1 MKKIVAGMLA
11 AVMSCALLVG
21 CGDSKYV
28 GKYTA
33 EMMGTKATLELKDD
47 HKAKFMGEGGAK
59 WEVDGDKIVLSDE
72 DGKDDETME
81 FKITDDGD
89 LEMSESGVTIT
100 FEKED

>member
-72 DGKDDETME
+72 KGKDDETME

-89 LEMSESGVTIT
+89 LEMTESGVTIT

>member
-72 DGKDDETME
+72 KGKVHIFSMLQYVPP
-81 FKITDDGD
+81 FHIPCC
-89 LEMSESGVTIT
+89 V
-100 FEKED
+100 

>member
-33 EMMGTKATLELKDD
+33 EMMGTKATLELKDN
-47 HKAKFMGEGGAK
+47 HKATFMGEGGAK

-72 DGKDDETME
+72 KGKDDETME
-81 FKITDDGD
+81 FTITDDGD
-89 LEMSESGVTIT
+89 LEMSESGVTVT